1 MASSWGHGDGT
12 ARPAQTLA
20 LVLVPTLALTL
31 ALAPSDAVAAAQP
44 NPERLEWGGFPVLG
58 GNSDIGFGFGA
69 IGSLARFSEGYAPF
83 RWRLEALVMMTAKQG
98 PDGGVSLPY
107 HDDYLKLDLPGLVG
121 GKLRLYAELGFGRYS
136 DSGYYGLGNASG
148 VDPAPRP
155 RFHQYDH
162 IYPQLRSRARIKLTN
177 SLQMMLGATLT
188 YNWINLYE
196 GSLLARHAQQ
206 APDPDTA
213 RLLLGLDHHVVGELD
228 LGFLWDTRDHDLA
241 PTRGMHHELSWRF
254 CPGLTSADYVAYGG
268 INATAR
274 YYHALLG
281 ERLVL
286 AGRLMVDLLLG
297 QPPFYELS
305 RHGGLKPKRAIG
317 GPDAVRGVPLQRYH
331 GKVKLLANLELRSKL
346 LPFTV
351 FSQRFNLGLVGFFD
365 TGRTWADYRT
375 LTHLDGDGL
384 GLKIGAG
391 GGVRLQWG
399 ETFLIR
405 VDTAWS
411 PDADPVGF
419 YVDINHVF

>member
-1 MASSWGHGDGT
+1 MASSRGHTVG
-12 ARPAQTLA
+12 
-20 LVLVPTLALTL
+20 LVALALTL
-31 ALAPSDAVAAAQP
+31 AATPFHAAAEKKTAP
-44 NPERLEWGGFPVLG
+44 TRPDPERLEWGGTPVLS
-58 GNSDIGFGFGA
+58 GNSDIGFGFG
-69 IGSLARFSEGYAPF
+69 GLVSLARFSEGYAPF
-83 RWRLEALVMMTAKQG
+83 RWRVEALVMMTAKEG
-98 PDGGVSLPY
+98 TDGGVTLPY

-121 GKLRLYAELGFGRYS
+121 GKLRLFFKLSFGRYS
-136 DSGYYGLGNASG
+136 DSGYYGMGNASG
-148 VDPAPRP
+148 VDLTPPP

-177 SLQMMLGATLT
+177 QLQIMLGAALS

-196 GSLLARHAQQ
+196 GSLLARHAQR

-213 RLLLGLDHHVVGELD
+213 RLLRGLDRHFMSELD
-228 LGFLWDTRDHDLA
+228 VGFLWDTRDHDLA
-241 PTRGMHHELSWRF
+241 PTRGMLHGLSWRF
-254 CPGLTSADYVAYGG
+254 CPGLTSADHVAYGG

-274 YYHALLG
+274 YYRALLG

-305 RHGGLKPKRAIG
+305 RHGGLSPDQAIG
-317 GPDAVRGVPLQRYH
+317 GKNAVRGVPLQRYH
-331 GKVKLLANLELRSKL
+331 GKVKLLANLELRSKV

-391 GGVRLQWG
+391 GGLRLQWG